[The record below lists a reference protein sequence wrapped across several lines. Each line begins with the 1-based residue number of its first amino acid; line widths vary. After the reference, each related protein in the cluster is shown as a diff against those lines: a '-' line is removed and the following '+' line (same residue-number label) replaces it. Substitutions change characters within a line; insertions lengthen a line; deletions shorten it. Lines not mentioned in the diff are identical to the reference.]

1 MHRKIRASSS
11 LTFHQY
17 ILIESKCACCTFCQ
31 LACGCVGEETED
43 ETVLRAIGFS
53 NSDEIKQAETFRHE
67 LVLEE
72 QLFFQGQQG
81 GEEDNGESDEVGENS
96 ESEEED

>member
-1 MHRKIRASSS
+1 MV
-11 LTFHQY
+11 
-17 ILIESKCACCTFCQ
+17 EGCDKCSCCTFCQ

-53 NSDEIKQAETFRHE
+53 NTDEIKQAETFRRE
-67 LVLEE
+67 FVLEE
-72 QLFFQGQQG
+72 QLFFHGQQG
-81 GEEDNGESDEVGENS
+81 GEEDNEVGENS